1 MGRPRAAA
9 LSRRAAPRA
18 RTPSDA
24 RSLSDQPVVSQGP
37 LGHFRRT
44 ASRLPPESAILT
56 RTGERAPGWREGS
69 EARRWRCWYAIR
81 QPQRRWTFP
90 LSTTAALSICRNQ
103 RQNLTRPPRLRRPY
117 RSLSCEV
124 VGTGA
129 VVGEVGI
136 GNGLMM
142 TTDFGF
148 GGPCPPPSCATVT
161 VAADD
166 AMTRKVTIAYFILT
180 LLRAKKGAAT
190 ATSVRDPQRTS
201 PADASKRAASGN
213 CSGGPRNLTSLVRK
227 KIDLPSERRR
237 PSGTAST

>member
-9 LSRRAAPRA
+9 LSRCAAPQA

-24 RSLSDQPVVSQGP
+24 RGLSDQPVVSQGP

-103 RQNLTRPPRLRRPY
+103 RQNLTPPRLRRPY
-117 RSLSCEV
+117 RSLSCV
-124 VGTGA
+124 FVGTGA
-129 VVGEVGI
+129 VVGDVGI
-136 GNGLMM
+136 CIWLMLYNVL
-142 TTDFGF
+142 G
-148 GGPCPPPSCATVT
+148 
-161 VAADD
+161 
-166 AMTRKVTIAYFILT
+166 
-180 LLRAKKGAAT
+180 
-190 ATSVRDPQRTS
+190 
-201 PADASKRAASGN
+201 
-213 CSGGPRNLTSLVRK
+213 
-227 KIDLPSERRR
+227 
-237 PSGTAST
+237 